1 MANMTYV
8 AGLEAFAKAAAEAL
22 AFDAFQEVLELARLS
37 LSLGE
42 HSHEWANLES
52 ALSMLNGRRAL
63 LERSLCRT
71 GPVHGDEAA
80 FASH

>member
-22 AFDAFQEVLELARLS
+22 AREAFQEVLELARLS

-52 ALSMLNGRRAL
+52 ALSLLNGRQAL
-63 LERSLCRT
+63 LEHSICRT

-80 FASH
+80 FAAH